1 MNGQSLD
8 FVYVDEASEVT
19 MEEWIL
25 HKPRRRF
32 MSFMSM
38 FIRKSEVSELQSEYE
53 KTLKALRA
61 TKEELEDLKLKK
73 RLEAEEIK
81 HMVRINE
88 EKNKQE
94 LESEKVRLIKE
105 YQESISQF
113 KEQQR
118 VQLVESLKDFHG
130 KIEKRFGD
138 ELSNLKEV
146 YGLLMQRL
154 PNVNLSLTKKL

>member
-1 MNGQSLD
+1 MSL
-8 FVYVDEASEVT
+8 
-19 MEEWIL
+19 
-25 HKPRRRF
+25 
-32 MSFMSM
+32 MSL
-38 FIRKSEVSELQSEYE
+38 FIKKADVAELQGEYE
-53 KTLKALRA
+53 KTLKALRT

-94 LESEKVRLIKE
+94 LENEKIKIIKQS
-105 YQESISQF
+105 QEEMAKF
-113 KEQQR
+113 KEEQR
-118 VQLVESLKDFHG
+118 IILVDSLKDFHG

-146 YGLLMQRL
+146 YGMLMQRL

>member
-1 MNGQSLD
+1 MSL
-8 FVYVDEASEVT
+8 
-19 MEEWIL
+19 
-25 HKPRRRF
+25 
-32 MSFMSM
+32 MSI
-38 FIRKSEVSELQSEYE
+38 FIKKADVAELQGEYE
-53 KTLKALRA
+53 KTLKALRT

-94 LESEKVRLIKE
+94 LESEKIKIIKE
-105 YQESISQF
+105 AQEVMAKF
-113 KEQQR
+113 KEEQR
-118 VQLVESLKDFHG
+118 VILVESLKDFHG